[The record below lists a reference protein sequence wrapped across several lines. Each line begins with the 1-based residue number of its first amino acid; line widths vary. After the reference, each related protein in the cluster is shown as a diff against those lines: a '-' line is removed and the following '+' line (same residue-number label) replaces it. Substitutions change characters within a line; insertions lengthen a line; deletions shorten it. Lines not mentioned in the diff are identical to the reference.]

1 MFPIALHISDSTL
14 HILQCPSRIPHS
26 GRRYSF
32 GNAAFPP
39 SAAHGSLKGYSS
51 ESHLYLCLKFIR
63 LYCITILFIE
73 SQAHFPKNPVFSAFY

>member
-39 SAAHGSLKGYSS
+39 SAAHGFSEGILIRIAPLSLSEIHQTLLYYHTIHRKSS
-51 ESHLYLCLKFIR
+51 TFPEKFS
-63 LYCITILFIE
+63 F
-73 SQAHFPKNPVFSAFY
+73 F